1 MRFEKLPDHRPSDT
15 PRPFGHIQSWDKY
28 YNFKDDFHL
37 TGVAWNQPANI
48 SADYFLRLLSDG
60 AFVRER
66 EYVNNFNT
74 RDDSAFELYDF
85 YTMLLDH
92 GALWKQENGNVIFT
106 AMPYAFDW
114 MARDT
119 FHEFVK
125 RFGYPETLK
134 MEFLDDR
141 YRFRPNGDLMLMIY
155 CDPSRFG
162 LLRD

>member
-1 MRFEKLPDHRPSDT
+1 MM
-15 PRPFGHIQSWDKY
+15 
-28 YNFKDDFHL
+28 
-37 TGVAWNQPANI
+37 
-48 SADYFLRLLSDG
+48 RLLSDG
-60 AFVRER
+60 AFVRES